1 MTNGTG
7 LSRRQYA
14 NGVVIVLCLAWMPV
28 IDVCGMS
35 GLSYMALVG
44 VQLFIPTQNACW
56 GECCGCTVY
65 SHASVSG
72 EADVMLTEIIPSI

>member
-35 GLSYMALVG
+35 GLSYLALVG
-44 VQLFIPTQNACW
+44 VQLLSPPRMLA
-56 GECCGCTVY
+56 GG
-65 SHASVSG
+65 SVVDAQYTHMPQS
-72 EADVMLTEIIPSI
+72 VVKRM